1 MHTSPNLA
9 VDAIV
14 VNKDNQVL
22 LIQRGHEPFVGRWAF
37 PGGRVNYGEDPFTA
51 VIRELKEETNLDGK
65 NQKLVGVYGE
75 PSRDPRSHH
84 VSIIYR
90 VEVDD
95 PSGINA
101 GDDAKEAQFF
111 SIKEILTQP
120 HLLAFDH
127 HKILSDFVAK
137 EKIID

>member
-1 MHTSPNLA
+1 MHTTPNLA

-14 VNKDNQVL
+14 VNKDKQVL
-22 LIQRGHEPFVGRWAF
+22 LIQRGHEPFAGRWAF
-37 PGGRVNYGEDPFTA
+37 PGGRVNYGEDPFLA

-65 NQKLVGVYGE
+65 NQKLIGVYGE

-90 VEVDD
+90 VDVDD
-95 PSGINA
+95 ISTLNA

-111 SIKEILTQP
+111 NIKDILAKPEIF
-120 HLLAFDH
+120 AFDH
-127 HKILSDFVAK
+127 HKIISDFVAQ
-137 EKIID
+137 EKILD